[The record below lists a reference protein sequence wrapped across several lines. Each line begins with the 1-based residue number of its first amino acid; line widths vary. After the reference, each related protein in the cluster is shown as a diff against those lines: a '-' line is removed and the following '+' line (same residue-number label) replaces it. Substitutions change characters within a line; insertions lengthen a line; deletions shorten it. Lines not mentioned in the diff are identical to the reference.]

1 MAVKGDSGIIGF
13 LIVARRRARRRN
25 KTLREHNRKR
35 SRRPGFEVL
44 DLLLSLSHHFSVLFL
59 LVVDSFV
66 VQNERRGVLD
76 VEPLV
81 LGWFFWGSF
90 GLDCMGCGRR
100 ESNVRDDKE
109 EEEEGSAKE
118 LLQYSIETHESRE
131 IAQWS
136 ICIEKETGRGRL
148 ILAMR
153 LIFILTLRMLPP
165 YWCLFLPACL
175 MLTLTSSPHSFS
187 DGLAKGANTS
197 KESIKDG
204 RRLNTDPIWLER
216 QQKVKEAFI
225 HAWSGYKKYAMGY
238 DELVPLSQRGVDGLG
253 GLGATSMDALDTAM
267 IMGANEVVSEAGSWI
282 ETHLSNRIAEKGQVN
297 LFDTAIRVLGGLLSA
312 YHLSGGEQG
321 TKSMHEGPKPIFY
334 LETARNLADCLL
346 VAFTS
351 SPTPIPFSDVVLHD
365 SAKHCAPDGLAV
377 LQKFQLFSWS
387 GVQLSQ
393 YHFW

>member
-1 MAVKGDSGIIGF
+1 MSSELIKLHRENAEIYHGEDLCRQKFHELLESFSLPRGVLPLDIIELGYNRSTGFIWLKQKNKKVHKFHLINRTAHYDTEVTAFIEKGR
-13 LIVARRRARRRN
+13 LRN
-25 KTLREHNRKR
+25 
-35 SRRPGFEVL
+35 
-44 DLLLSLSHHFSVLFL
+44 
-59 LVVDSFV
+59 
-66 VQNERRGVLD
+66 NERRGVLD

-109 EEEEGSAKE
+109 EEKREVQKSFFNIRLKPMRAERLRSGAFVLEGNWKGTTDIS
-118 LLQYSIETHESRE
+118 YE
-131 IAQWS
+131 I
-136 ICIEKETGRGRL
+136 G
-148 ILAMR
+148 
-153 LIFILTLRMLPP
+153 
-165 YWCLFLPACL
+165 
-175 MLTLTSSPHSFS
+175 
-187 DGLAKGANTS
+187 
-197 KESIKDG
+197 
-204 RRLNTDPIWLER
+204 RLNTDPIWLER